1 MARPREY
8 DDELRHRL
16 IDTAGRVL
24 AAEGPAGLTTRRIA
38 TEVGTSTTAIYSLL
52 GSKADLLRAMF
63 VEGFE
68 RLATALEAVP
78 VDDDPV
84 EHLVQLG
91 FAYHDSAMASPHLYR
106 VMFERPVPEFCPT
119 ADEVLL
125 SLSTLQ
131 VLIDAVTRA
140 AALGVVPDEPFEVA
154 LELWALVHGISTIAI
169 SGMAGPPE
177 RSRAHLERMM
187 RAQVAGYAVL
197 RAAGGPA
204 RV

>member
-8 DDELRHRL
+8 DDELRRRL
-16 IDTAGRVL
+16 IDTAGRLL
-24 AAEGPAGLTTRRIA
+24 AAEGPAGLTPRRIA

-52 GSKADLLRAMF
+52 GSKADLIRAMF
-63 VEGFE
+63 VEGFA
-68 RLATALEAVP
+68 RLAAALDAVP
-78 VDDDPV
+78 VEDDPV

-106 VMFERPVPEFCPT
+106 VMFERPVPGFDPT
-119 ADEVLL
+119 PEEVLF

-131 VLIDAVTRA
+131 VLVDAVARVA
-140 AALGVVPDEPFEVA
+140 ATGRFPGDPFEGA
-154 LELWALVHGISTIAI
+154 LEMWALVHGITSIAV

-177 RSRAHLERMM
+177 RSRIHLERMM
-187 RAQVAGYAVL
+187 RAQVAGYAAL
-197 RAAGGPA
+197 GTATEQE